1 MDTNF
6 FNTRK
11 TVRSY
16 SGKPI
21 DPKLMSQMIEAA
33 ACAPTTGG
41 MQLYSVVVTTDENV
55 KQQLAPCHFNQPMV
69 TEAPAV
75 LTFCADFN
83 RFCKWCHQS
92 NATPGFNNFES
103 FVSALLDATVFA
115 QQFNTIAELNG
126 LGCCYIGTT
135 TYNAK
140 AIAEV
145 LSLPQMVIPV
155 VTITVGYPS
164 DESDNQPKAERLPV
178 GAIMHAEK
186 YTDYATDD
194 ISEIYREKE
203 AMEVNKQFVK
213 ENGKETLAQV
223 FTDIRYPKETSETFS
238 RLYYDFIASQG
249 FEFPK

>member
-83 RFCKWCHQS
+83 RFCKWCRQS

-103 FVSALLDATVFA
+103 FVSALLDTTVFA

-140 AIAEV
+140 AITEV

-164 DESDNQPKAERLPV
+164 EESDNQPKAERLPV